1 MKNESKKSVENINSS
16 NEKLLLSDVI
26 SRFNF
31 DADTESKI
39 IRYLELRGYIKN
51 SKFFNFTKD
60 EWCDIWKEMEML
72 KDWLVKIGNVL

>member
-1 MKNESKKSVENINSS
+1 MKHLKTQKQLNEGQENLNI
-16 NEKLLLSDVI
+16 SDVI

-51 SKFFNFTKD
+51 SKSYNFTTE
-60 EWCDIWKEMEML
+60 EWSELWGEMEEL
-72 KDWLVKIGNVL
+72 KDWLIKIGNEV